1 MRKKHYTKNVG
12 VLLNDETYAL
22 LIEATDKAEVTF
34 SNFIRELIE
43 DKLKKIKGEDNNE
56 WQWKEPIQHKWN
68 GKSHY

>member
-12 VLLNDETYAL
+12 VLLSDETYAL

-43 DKLKKIKGEDNNE
+43 DKLKKIKEKGE
-56 WQWKEPIQHKWN
+56 
-68 GKSHY
+68 

>member
-12 VLLNDETYAL
+12 VLLSDETYAQ

-43 DKLKKIKGEDNNE
+43 DKLKKIKEKGE
-56 WQWKEPIQHKWN
+56 
-68 GKSHY
+68 